1 MRYQTFKY
9 NGKSRQAV
17 TTGVNEFGNYMC
29 FTPDGYRTFKPGL
42 VEDLEDFGDF
52 TVDEIE
58 DFLKTRLSGED
69 LKAVLTLIEEHVDDE
84 RELAWGDGHAEGVT
98 EAEADIADE
107 YDTGYAHGYDDGY
120 GEAKELYGDE

>member
-9 NGKSRQAV
+9 NGKSRHAV

-42 VEDLEDFGDF
+42 VENLEDFGEF

-58 DFLKTRLSGED
+58 KFLKPRLSED
-69 LKAVLTLIEEHVDDE
+69 DLRNILTLIEEHVDDE
-84 RELAWGDGHAEGVT
+84 REVAWDDGHIAGCHET
-98 EAEADIADE
+98 EVDIADD
-107 YDTGYAHGYDDGY
+107 YDAGYDAGFADGYADAQDEFGDD
-120 GEAKELYGDE
+120 